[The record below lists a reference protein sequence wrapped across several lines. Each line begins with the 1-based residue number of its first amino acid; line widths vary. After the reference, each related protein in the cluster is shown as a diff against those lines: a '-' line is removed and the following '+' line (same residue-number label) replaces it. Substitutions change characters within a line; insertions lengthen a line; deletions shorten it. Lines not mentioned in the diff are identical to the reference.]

1 MYTHPHISSQLARD
15 RQRDRLARAEQQR
28 LARQLITPSRPAR
41 HGEHPARRLVGAR
54 RPARLRAVITRM
66 TRQLAGAG
74 QHRAEPSAA
83 PPQA

>member
-1 MYTHPHISSQLARD
+1 MYTHPYTSSQIVRD

-28 LARQLITPSRPAR
+28 LARQVITLSRPAR
-41 HGEHPARRLVGAR
+41 HGGHPARRLGGAL
-54 RPARLRAVITRM
+54 RPARLRTVLTRV

-74 QHRAEPSAA
+74 QRRAAASAV